1 MKRTAFLAC
10 AAVVATL
17 MAAGVVS
24 AQTEDGIERDRR
36 IGEVP
41 LEGDETRVGFV
52 PGEVV
57 VETQAG
63 EYETREVDAQSLSAM
78 REAAERIE
86 ARAPAVEEAGPNYR
100 YRLQFVPDDWY
111 FDPKPEDGLTRA
123 QYWLR
128 AIRAPGAWD
137 DSRGGGVKI
146 GVVDTGWQ
154 LDHPD
159 LVSKVAG
166 QRDFVGGPSDDKAE
180 GYNYHGTSVAGVA
193 AAETNDGEGVA
204 SVGFNA
210 RFVMAKA
217 CTDDRQTPEIAAD
230 CKSAD
235 VANAIRWLVQDQGVK
250 IINLSFGGEYPN
262 NRSPDPILGDAI
274 REAQKAGALVVA
286 GAGNGGEDEK
296 GDRIDTDPATAAP
309 AFYPAC
315 FDGVL
320 GVGAVNTERTKADFS
335 NFGPCVDLV
344 APGVSVLTTY
354 DKNDPYEVG
363 GVTYRP
369 QYTYVRG
376 TSFAAPQVAGVAAL
390 VEAQNGDA
398 DAAQIAARLQNQATD
413 LGVPGRDEEFGHG
426 LLNARCSVS
435 PNKVNC

>member
-10 AAVVATL
+10 AAMVATL

-24 AQTEDGIERDRR
+24 AQTEDGTEGART

-41 LEGDETRVGFV
+41 LEGGQTRVGYV

-57 VETQAG
+57 VETQDG
-63 EYETREVDAQSLSAM
+63 EYETREVAARSLGAVK
-78 REAAERIE
+78 EAAEEIE
-86 ARAPAVEEAGPNYR
+86 AQNPAVEETSPNYR
-100 YRLQFVPDDWY
+100 YRPQFVPNDYY
-111 FDPKPEDGLTRA
+111 FDPKPGLPRA

-128 AIRAPGAWD
+128 AIRAPGAWN
-137 DSRGGGVKI
+137 DSLGGNVKI

-159 LVSKVAG
+159 LVNKVAG

-217 CTDDRQTPEIAAD
+217 CTDDKQTPEIAAD

-262 NRSPDPILGDAI
+262 DRSPDPILDDAI

-286 GAGNGGEDEK
+286 GVGNGGKDNK
-296 GDRIDTDPATAAP
+296 GDRIDADPATTDTP

-320 GVGAVNTERTKADFS
+320 GVGAVNDDGTKADFS

-354 DKNDPYEVG
+354 DKNDPYVVD

-390 VEAQNGDA
+390 IEAQNGDV

-413 LGVPGRDEEFGHG
+413 LGEPGRDEEYGRG
-426 LLNARCSVS
+426 LLNARCSVTPS
-435 PNKVNC
+435 KDNC

>member
-1 MKRTAFLAC
+1 MKRTALLVC

-17 MAAGVVS
+17 LAASVVS
-24 AQTEDGIERDRR
+24 AQTEDGAERDRR
-36 IGEVP
+36 IGKVP
-41 LEGDETRVGFV
+41 LENGEHASVGFV

-57 VETQAG
+57 VKTRAG
-63 EYETREVDAQSLSAM
+63 EYETREVDARSLGAVS
-78 REAAERIE
+78 EAAEEIE
-86 ARAPAVEEAGPNYR
+86 ARNPAVEETSPNYR
-100 YRLQFVPDDWY
+100 YRLQFAPNDYY
-111 FDPKPEDGLTRA
+111 FDPKPELPRA

-128 AIRAPGAWD
+128 AIKAPGAWN
-137 DSRGGGVKI
+137 DSRGGHISI

-159 LVSKVAG
+159 LVGKVTG
-166 QRDFVGGPSDDKAE
+166 QRDFVADPPDDEAE

-217 CTDDRQTPEIAAD
+217 CADDLETPEIVAD
-230 CKSAD
+230 CKTSD
-235 VANAIRWLVQDQGVK
+235 VGPAIEWLVQDQDVK

-262 NRSPDPILGDAI
+262 DRPPDPILGDAI
-274 REAQKAGALVVA
+274 REAQEAGALVVA
-286 GAGNGGEDEK
+286 GVGNGGEDDK
-296 GDRIDTDPATAAP
+296 GDRIDNDPATTDP

-320 GVGAVNTERTKADFS
+320 GVGAVNVDGTKADFS
-335 NFGPCVDLV
+335 NFGACVDLV

-354 DKNDPYEVG
+354 DENDPYVVD

-369 QYTYVRG
+369 QYTYVQG
-376 TSFAAPQVAGVAAL
+376 TSFAAPQVAGAAAL
-390 VEAQNGDA
+390 VKAESGDL
-398 DAAQIAARLQNQATD
+398 DAPQIAARLQKRATD
-413 LGVPGRDEEFGHG
+413 LGGPSRDDEYGHG

-435 PNKVNC
+435 PAKDDC

>member
-17 MAAGVVS
+17 TAAGVVS
-24 AQTEDGIERDRR
+24 AQTENGLERDRR
-36 IGEVP
+36 IGGVP

-57 VETQAG
+57 VETRAG
-63 EYETREVDAQSLSAM
+63 EYETREVDAQGLGAM

-86 ARAPAVEEAGPNYR
+86 ARDPAVKEAGPNYR
-100 YRLQFVPDDWY
+100 YRPQVVPNDPY
-111 FDPKPEDGLTRA
+111 FDPRPGFDRA

-128 AIRAPGAWD
+128 AIKAPGAWN
-137 DSRGGGVKI
+137 DSRGGDVEI
-146 GVVDTGWQ
+146 GMVDTGWQ

-166 QRDFVGGPSDDKAE
+166 QRDFLGDTPDDEAE

-217 CTDDRQTPEIAAD
+217 CADD
-230 CKSAD
+230 CKTSD
-235 VANAIRWLVQDQGVK
+235 VAEAIGWLIQEQNVK

-262 NRSPDPILGDAI
+262 DRPPDRILGEAI
-274 REAQKAGALVVA
+274 SGAQAAGALVVA
-286 GAGNGGEDEK
+286 GAGNN
-296 GDRIDTDPATAAP
+296 GDRIDTDPATADP

-320 GVGAVNTERTKADFS
+320 GVGAVNEDGTKAEFS

-369 QYTYVRG
+369 QYTYVQG
-376 TSFAAPQVAGVAAL
+376 TSFAAPQVAGAAAL
-390 VEAQNGDA
+390 LKASKGDL
-398 DAAQIAARLQNQATD
+398 DAAQIAARLQTQATD
-413 LGVPGRDEEFGHG
+413 LGAPGRDEEYGDG
-426 LLNARCSVS
+426 LLNARCSES
-435 PNKVNC
+435 PGKKYC

>member
-1 MKRTAFLAC
+1 MKRSALLAC

-17 MAAGVVS
+17 LAASVVS
-24 AQTEDGIERDRR
+24 AQTEDGAERDRR
-36 IGEVP
+36 IGKVP
-41 LEGDETRVGFV
+41 LENGEHASVGFV

-57 VETQAG
+57 VKTRAG
-63 EYETREVDAQSLSAM
+63 EYETREVDARSLGAV
-78 REAAERIE
+78 REAAEEIE
-86 ARAPAVEEAGPNYR
+86 ARNPAVEETSPNYR
-100 YRLQFVPDDWY
+100 YRLQFVPNDYY
-111 FDPKPEDGLTRA
+111 FDPKPELPRA

-128 AIRAPGAWD
+128 AIKAPGAWN
-137 DSRGGGVKI
+137 DSRGRDISI

-159 LVSKVAG
+159 LVGKVTG
-166 QRDFVGGPSDDKAE
+166 QRDFVADPPDAEAE

-217 CTDDRQTPEIAAD
+217 CADDLETPEIVAD
-230 CKSAD
+230 CKTSD
-235 VANAIRWLVQDQGVK
+235 VGPAIEWLVQDQDVK

-262 NRSPDPILGDAI
+262 DRPPDPILGDAI
-274 REAQKAGALVVA
+274 REAREAGALVVA
-286 GAGNGGEDEK
+286 GVGNGGEDDK
-296 GDRIDTDPATAAP
+296 GDRIDNDPATTDP

-315 FDGVL
+315 FAGVL
-320 GVGAVNTERTKADFS
+320 GVGAVNVDGTKADFS
-335 NFGPCVDLV
+335 NFGACVDLV

-354 DKNDPYEVG
+354 DENDPYVVD

-369 QYTYVRG
+369 QYTYVQG
-376 TSFAAPQVAGVAAL
+376 TSFAAPQVAGAAAL
-390 VEAQNGDA
+390 VKAESGDL
-398 DAAQIAARLQNQATD
+398 DAPQIAARLQNRATD
-413 LGVPGRDEEFGHG
+413 LGGPSRDDEYGHG

-435 PNKVNC
+435 PAKTDC

>member
-10 AAVVATL
+10 AAMVATL

-36 IGEVP
+36 IGEGP

-57 VETQAG
+57 VETQDG
-63 EYETREVDAQSLSAM
+63 EYETREVDARSLGAV
-78 REAAERIE
+78 REAAEEIE
-86 ARAPAVEEAGPNYR
+86 AQNPAVEETSPNYR
-100 YRLQFVPDDWY
+100 YRLQFVPNDYY

-123 QYWLR
+123 QHWLR

-137 DSRGGGVKI
+137 DSRGGVKI
-146 GVVDTGWQ
+146 GAVDTGWH

-159 LVSKVAG
+159 LVNKVAG
-166 QRDFVGGPSDDKAE
+166 QRDFVGGPPDDEAE

-230 CKSAD
+230 CKTSD
-235 VANAIRWLVQDQGVK
+235 VAPAIEWLVQDQNVK
-250 IINLSFGGEYPN
+250 IINLSFGGAYPD

-274 REAQKAGALVVA
+274 REAQEAGALVVA

-320 GVGAVNTERTKADFS
+320 GVGAVNDDGTKADFS

-354 DKNDPYEVG
+354 DENDPYEVG

-390 VEAQNGDA
+390 VKAQNGEL

-413 LGVPGRDEEFGHG
+413 LGVPGRDEEYGRG